1 MKSYDNIIN
10 VNEAD
15 FEYQVIAYSQ
25 QVPVVVDFWAEWC
38 VPCKTLGPM
47 LEKLAEEAD
56 GDFRL
61 AKINVDDNPNLA
73 RQFNIR
79 SIPTVKA
86 FRNGQSVGEFVGVLP
101 EARLRE
107 FVTKLIPDE
116 STLELERGNSLLLL
130 RQIKSAETAFRK
142 VLSEMPDSP
151 DAKMGLARSLLFQG
165 EAQEALEILTKFP
178 VGKLLSSATTLV
190 PLAEALNGNLRPAEF
205 GEEPLQAAYQ
215 RALGLI
221 QRSNIPAALDGLID
235 ILREDKRFRNGEAHK
250 VFLAIL
256 ELLGNEDPLTAEYR
270 RELANVLF

>member
-25 QVPVVVDFWAEWC
+25 QVPVIVDFWAEWC

-190 PLAEALNGNLRPAEF
+190 PLAEALNGNLRPVEF

-221 QRSNIPAALDGLID
+221 KRSNIPAALDGLID